1 MFYAL
6 TKRFRRS
13 LGWRISVWYACGF
26 TGGFLLVGAFAIHVT
41 KEGDLRGDREEIH
54 EEFEQNV
61 ARCRRVGVVAFATT
75 DAREPAEVEN
85 TLLLLSD
92 KAGDP
97 LLLVPAFSETAE
109 ESRRVA
115 AKLVRGRRP
124 GWWTLKPLADSDP
137 IWQVYAE
144 PLPDGAWL
152 QVGKSDHH
160 WRETRERLQEALLP
174 VVGFVLI
181 VGLGGAVL
189 LTLRILRPVH
199 RLIDTTRRVI
209 RRGDMTARVPVRA
222 AYGNELDELS
232 VLFNQMLA
240 RNEDLIRGMREALDN
255 VAHDLRTPLTR
266 LRNSAEAALR
276 DRDTSAQTRGEALGD
291 AIEEAENT
299 LNTLRVLTDISEA
312 EHGTMRL
319 HLETVVVQELA
330 LAAADL
336 YEYSGEECGVRLR
349 VEVAAELRLFADRI
363 RLQQV
368 VANLLD
374 NAVKYS
380 RSGGEIL
387 VTAGTTDHDAT
398 VWISVRDEGV
408 GVVEHD
414 LPRIWD
420 RLYRG
425 DHSRSRRGSGLGL
438 SLVKAIV
445 QAHGGQVEVGS
456 TVGVGSVFTITL
468 PADGT
473 LPVEATWSSAE
484 GVEDTQ
490 K

>member
-13 LGWRISVWYACGF
+13 LGWSISVWYACGF
-26 TGGFLLVGAFAIHVT
+26 TGGFLLVGAFAVHVT
-41 KEGDLRGDREEIH
+41 KEGDLRGDREEIR
-54 EEFEQNV
+54 EEFEQNA
-61 ARCRRVGVVAFATT
+61 ARCRRVGVAAFATA

-92 KAGDP
+92 KAGGP
-97 LLLVPAFSETAE
+97 LLMVPAFSETAE
-109 ESRRVA
+109 ESRQVA
-115 AKLVRGRRP
+115 AKLARERSF
-124 GWWTLKPLADSDP
+124 GWRTLKPLADSDL

-174 VVGFVLI
+174 VIGSVLI
-181 VGLGGAVL
+181 VGLGGAIL

-209 RRGDMTARVPVRA
+209 RSGDMTARVPARA

-276 DRDTSAQTRGEALGD
+276 DRDASAQIRGEALGD

-312 EHGTMRL
+312 EHGTMCL
-319 HLETVVVQELA
+319 HEETVVVRELA

-336 YEYSGEECGVRLR
+336 YEYSAEECGVRLR
-349 VEVAAELRLFADRI
+349 VEVAAELRVDADRI

-368 VANLLD
+368 IANLLD

-380 RSGGEIL
+380 RSGGEVL
-387 VTAGTTDHDAT
+387 MTAGTKNHDAT
-398 VWISVRDEGV
+398 VWISLRDEGL
-408 GVVEHD
+408 GVAEHD

-425 DHSRSRRGSGLGL
+425 DHSRTRRGSGLGL

-445 QAHGGQVEVGS
+445 QAHGGQVEVSS
-456 TVGVGSVFTITL
+456 TIGVGSVFTITL
-468 PADGT
+468 PANGNSS
-473 LPVEATWSSAE
+473 VEST
-484 GVEDTQ
+484 
-490 K
+490 

>member
-1 MFYAL
+1 MFSAL
-6 TKRFRRS
+6 TNRFRRS
-13 LGWRISVWYACGF
+13 LGWRISVWYAGGF
-26 TGGFLLVGAFAIHVT
+26 TGGFLLVGAFAFHVT
-41 KEGDLRGDREEIH
+41 REGDLRGDREEIQ
-54 EEFEQNV
+54 EEFEQNA
-61 ARCRRVGVVAFATT
+61 ARCRRVGFAAFATA

-85 TLLLLSD
+85 TLLLLTD
-92 KAGDP
+92 KAGGQ

-115 AKLVRGRRP
+115 ARLARERSA
-124 GWWTLKPLADSDP
+124 GWQTLKPLADSDL
-137 IWQVYAE
+137 IWQVYAK
-144 PLPDGAWL
+144 PLPGGAWL

-174 VVGFVLI
+174 VIGCVLV

-189 LTLRILRPVH
+189 LTLRILRPIH

-209 RRGDMTARVPVRA
+209 RSGDMTARVPARA

-276 DRDTSAQTRGEALGD
+276 DRDASAQTRGEALGD

-319 HLETVVVQELA
+319 HLETVVVRELA

-336 YEYSGEECGVRLR
+336 YEYSAEESGLRLR
-349 VEVAAELRLFADRI
+349 VEVAADLRVYADRI

-380 RSGGEIL
+380 RAGGVIL
-387 VTAGTTDHDAT
+387 VTAGTTDHDAA
-398 VWISVRDEGV
+398 VWISLRDEGL
-408 GVVEHD
+408 GVDEHD

-425 DHSRSRRGSGLGL
+425 DHNCTRRGSGLGL

-445 QAHGGQVEVGS
+445 RAHGGQVAVSS
-456 TVGVGSVFTITL
+456 TVGVGSVFTVTL
-468 PADGT
+468 PANGN
-473 LPVEATWSSAE
+473 SSVAAI
-484 GVEDTQ
+484 
-490 K
+490 